1 MTTGPTPRVAYQIS
15 VLPGDV
21 VRIRWT
27 PGLQIT
33 ASLAAAAMAEVDKLN
48 EVRKR
53 PLLVEMTGA
62 VTPAPGAREQWGQR
76 SSVTRIALLGE
87 SAVDRVHASFGP
99 RIGGPGHPV
108 PTQFFTSEAA
118 ALDWLRES

>member
-1 MTTGPTPRVAYQIS
+1 
-15 VLPGDV
+15 
-21 VRIRWT
+21 
-27 PGLQIT
+27 
-33 ASLAAAAMAEVDKLN
+33 MAEVDKLN

-53 PLLVEMTGA
+53 PLLVDMAGA

-76 SSVTRIALLGE
+76 SSVTRIALLGK

-108 PTQFFTSEAA
+108 PTQFFTSEAT
-118 ALDWLRES
+118 ALEWLRES